1 MTGIKREALVPPT
14 PLSKA
19 ASAVMRANRGRDTKP
34 ELAIR
39 RLLFAN
45 GYRFRV
51 HLKTLPGRPDIV
63 FTRRK
68 KAIHVNGC
76 FWHQHPSPACP
87 LRSRPKS
94 NAKYWTAKLDRN
106 VERDRLNG
114 VRLHDLGWQTL
125 TIWECELSD
134 LSLLSNRLAAFL
146 GEPRVDRSRCAASA
160 HLFPS

>member
-1 MTGIKREALVPPT
+1 
-14 PLSKA
+14 
-19 ASAVMRANRGRDTKP
+19 MRANRGRDTKP
-34 ELAIR
+34 ELTIR

-45 GYRFRV
+45 GYRFRI
-51 HLKTLPGRPDIV
+51 HMKTLPGRPDIV

-68 KAIHVNGC
+68 KAILVNGC

-94 NAKYWTAKLDRN
+94 HANYWTAKLDRN
-106 VERDRLNG
+106 VERDRLNE

-134 LSLLSNRLAAFL
+134 LSLLSNRLAGFL
-146 GEPRVDRSRCAASA
+146 GDPRVDQSRCTASA